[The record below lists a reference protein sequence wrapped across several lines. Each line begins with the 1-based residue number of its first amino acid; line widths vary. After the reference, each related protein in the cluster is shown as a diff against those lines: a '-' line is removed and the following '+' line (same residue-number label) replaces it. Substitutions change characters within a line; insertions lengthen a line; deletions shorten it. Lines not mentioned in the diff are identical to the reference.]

1 MADPALQLPPEED
14 NEIDISDQIRQR
26 NGDNAIDIS
35 DQIRERDAIPGP
47 EELPDDQSGAEKP
60 GVIDRARN
68 INNQFDEGK
77 EKLAARSAKKAG
89 KEGLKEGVEKE
100 GVAAAE
106 AGAKKL
112 AGTGVKTAATSG
124 AKLAGKA
131 TLLEAEALTGPA
143 GWAAGAVTILS
154 SIKDLLPLIK
164 DFLLPKIKQ
173 YGQYVIYA
181 VAALLL
187 LLAIPFGLLGGK
199 GSPQYPATAAEK
211 NQAVV
216 TAALAGNLV
225 AGRQVTQKSVD
236 EIKAHYKDLV
246 KLAKPEKKAEVE
258 KRTNEIAV
266 LLDQLVSLSGDPQ
279 KKLLAQIKEKEK
291 SLTDNYSSL
300 FVVTGSCA
308 DLAPYIAT
316 GQFKVLS
323 GPNGKYILEG
333 KMMNGGG
340 QLQPASQGLC
350 KAILVGLNAGYKI
363 ATNTFSRG
371 HGLTTVS
378 NNRSLHW
385 CGAAIDINYINGKP
399 VTDTSPDAIAIS
411 KLLFEANQ
419 SKSIRINE
427 LIVPSSYIQ
436 YEIKDGNPYQYGST
450 VQAVHSGRKAHIH
463 LGGDLAPGACQ

>member
-1 MADPALQLPPEED
+1 MAE
-14 NEIDISDQIRQR
+14 
-26 NGDNAIDIS
+26 
-35 DQIRERDAIPGP
+35 
-47 EELPDDQSGAEKP
+47 EELEDLDDLTEARIPEGEFEPEQPAEEQQAPGTNAVDQVRDLKDQFDQGKEELAARRAKKEGAKGAKEGIKKAGQQGVRKGVEQDGVTAAKAGANKLAQSGA
-60 GVIDRARN
+60 
-68 INNQFDEGK
+68 
-77 EKLAARSAKKAG
+77 
-89 KEGLKEGVEKE
+89 
-100 GVAAAE
+100 
-106 AGAKKL
+106 
-112 AGTGVKTAATSG
+112 KTAATTG
-124 AKLAGKA
+124 AKALGTTAVAG
-131 TLLEAEALTGPA
+131 AEAAAGPA
-143 GWAAGAVTILS
+143 GWVLLATTILS
-154 SIKDLLPLIK
+154 SIKSFILPVVKKYWPRIVLILSFMLLLPTM
-164 DFLLPKIKQ
+164 
-173 YGQYVIYA
+173 V
-181 VAALLL
+181 
-187 LLAIPFGLLGGK
+187 FGLMGLK
-199 GSPQYPATAAEK
+199 GTNVTPTTATERA
-211 NQAVV
+211 QATTV
-216 TAALAGNLV
+216 AALAGNLV
-225 AGRQVTQKSVD
+225 AGKQVTQKNVE
-236 EIKAHYKDLV
+236 EIKTHYRDLV

-291 SLTDNYSSL
+291 FLTDNYSNL
-300 FVVTGSCA
+300 FAATGNCA

-323 GPNGKYILEG
+323 GPNGKWILEG
-333 KMMNGGG
+333 KMMNGDG

-350 KAILVGLNAGYKI
+350 KALLVGLNAGYKI

-371 HGLTTVS
+371 HGVNTVS

-385 CGAAIDINYINGKP
+385 CGAAIDINYVNDKP

-419 SKSIRINE
+419 SKSINIRE